1 MIEGSHQ
8 KELGMIEGS
17 HQKELGMME
26 ARPVTNQQMDEMERS
41 TPG

>member
-26 ARPVTNQQMDEMERS
+26 ARPVTNQLRDEMERS
-41 TPG
+41 TKG